1 MKAALALLIL
11 AGTLRAAAVAG
22 GGADLDKAVDV
33 RAGKLGKIALADKPL
48 ARIPRQGALVR
59 AAFAD
64 VLPVSHDGR
73 GTAFIGHHVFPGGSD
88 FALVTFRDDIEI
100 STRAA
105 AVVIGSY
112 QGEKEI
118 EGVNGSKTMVTV
130 IKARLVG
137 VIDGGAYQVYE
148 APAKKAAGKT
158 GS

>member
-11 AGTLRAAAVAG
+11 AGTLRAAPVAG
-22 GGADLDKAVDV
+22 SAADLDKAVDA
-33 RAGKLGKIALADKPL
+33 RAAKLGKIALADKPL
-48 ARIPRQGALVR
+48 ARMPRKGALVR
-59 AAFAD
+59 VAFTD

-73 GTAFIGHHVFPGGSD
+73 GTAFIGHHVLPAGSD
-88 FALVTFRDDIEI
+88 FALVTFPDDIEI
-100 STRAA
+100 STRAS

-112 QGEKEI
+112 KGAKEI

-137 VIDGGAYQVYE
+137 VIDGGAFQVYE